1 VVLWVT
7 RPRPHIDRT
16 ACAWLIRRFV
26 DRDATFGFAPDP
38 DGARELGGTPFD
50 MRGVEL
56 GHHEGRC
63 SFETILLK
71 YRLADPVLQEIATMV
86 HDADLDDDRFRS
98 PEAPGLDA
106 VIRGLG
112 MVIED
117 DQELLVLTDQVY
129 DGLYAWVQR
138 LTR

>member
-1 VVLWVT
+1 MLWVT

-26 DRDATFGFAPDP
+26 DAGATFAFAPDP
-38 DGARELGGTPFD
+38 DGARALGGTPFD

-63 SFETILLK
+63 SFETILHK
-71 YRLADPVLQEIATMV
+71 YELTDPALHEIAAMV
-86 HDADLDDDRFRS
+86 HDADLDDEKFAS
-98 PEAPGLDA
+98 PESHGLDA
-106 VIRGLG
+106 IVRGLSF
-112 MVIED
+112 VIED
-117 DQELLVLTDQVY
+117 DHELIALTDRLY

-138 LTR
+138 NLR